1 MNNFDRG
8 MIKWMPFNSV
18 VPSSQMINEILKE
31 KSKIKMP
38 NLSSDQK
45 ELIEQKIIR
54 AFYESEKIKLIY
66 YYQGKLF
73 SLEGNI
79 KKIDS
84 IYHKIHFNNK
94 VLLFDQIV
102 KII

>member
-18 VPSSQMINEILKE
+18 VPSKQIVNEILKE
-31 KSKIKMP
+31 KNKVKMP
-38 NLSSDQK
+38 NLSN
-45 ELIEQKIIR
+45 EQKKIIEDKIIT
-54 AFYESEKIKLIY
+54 AYYENEKINITY
-66 YYQGKLF
+66 YYQGKLLD
-73 SLEGNI
+73 LEGTI

-84 IYHKIHFNNK
+84 IYHKIYFNNK
-94 VLLFDQIV
+94 ILLFDQIV